1 MSSVA
6 ALRHT
11 IGEQSA
17 LAGQCLH
24 NGDFDQARDLIAQTR
39 DSLAA
44 AEAAARAAA
53 ESAGAGADG
62 LVPRWISDKRA
73 ECYVREALFA
83 QRAGAAGKA
92 CGLLL
97 KAEELNPDCG
107 TVHINLISVLEHL
120 GARHE
125 QILSR
130 AKRAIVV
137 LEERVRDDSL
147 DDASRQGTNE
157 LLALAYLKYAGA
169 LESHVKEDIESEV
182 LLFDPPHARQ
192 HDAHEALVAILDRAG
207 RDDGGLSGLAAF
219 PDVPGE
225 HDDDNNTM
233 YHLWRHIHPSST
245 GTVSSSPSW
254 KAGGGRILCSWNYES
269 GEEV

>member
-182 LLFDPPHARQ
+182 CFSYGRGSLLS
-192 HDAHEALVAILDRAG
+192 LGAG
-207 RDDGGLSGLAAF
+207 LEG
-219 PDVPGE
+219 
-225 HDDDNNTM
+225 
-233 YHLWRHIHPSST
+233 
-245 GTVSSSPSW
+245 
-254 KAGGGRILCSWNYES
+254 
-269 GEEV
+269 